1 VNEALYRA
9 LLGARL
15 SGEDVAA
22 RLQVDP
28 KTVRYW
34 LDGRVP
40 YLRHRWALA
49 RLVGMDEAD
58 LWPQLRSAQSQPS
71 EVVAIY
77 PHRDS
82 VAPGEW
88 LSLFGAARRE
98 VGVLA
103 DSEFLLAGGLAL
115 PALLGSLATA
125 GVRVRVCIDDPAAPA
140 AHEPGRQRL
149 VGSPSAAAVRRALY
163 PADVRVHGAGVYH
176 TICYADDDLVV
187 VQHAYG
193 MPDRQAPMLRLRRA
207 AEGDMT
213 PAYLG
218 SFERI
223 WVDARSLD

>member
-1 VNEALYRA
+1 MNETLYRA
-9 LLGARL
+9 LLDAQL

-28 KTVRYW
+28 KTVRCW
-34 LDGRVP
+34 LDGRMP

-58 LWPQLRSAQSQPS
+58 LWPQLRSARSRPS

-88 LSLFGAARRE
+88 LSLFGSARRE
-98 VGVLA
+98 AGLLA
-103 DSEFLLAGGLAL
+103 DSEFLLACGLAL

-125 GVRVRVCIDDPAAPA
+125 GVRVRVCLADPATS
-140 AHEPGRQRL
+140 EVDGRERL
-149 VGSPSAAAVRRALY
+149 VVSPWVAAVRQEIG
-163 PADVRVHGAGVYH
+163 PADLRVQSAGAYH
-176 TICYADDDLVV
+176 TICYADDDLMI

-193 MPDRQAPMLRLRRA
+193 MPDGQAPVLRLCRA
-207 AEGDMT
+207 TAGDMGSS
-213 PAYLG
+213 YLS

-223 WVDARSLD
+223 WADAHSMD